1 MYVCGNS
8 GAGTL
13 PLRLNPSN
21 YVYVYVL
28 YIVCIDVICN
38 MCKWCDGVVC
48 IIYNIYWYNVC
59 VLCIELASNNIYDV
73 HYALMGETTKR
84 F

>member
-1 MYVCGNS
+1 
-8 GAGTL
+8 
-13 PLRLNPSN
+13 
-21 YVYVYVL
+21 
-28 YIVCIDVICN
+28 
-38 MCKWCDGVVC
+38 MCKWCDGVLC
-48 IIYNIYWYNVC
+48 IIYNIFIYRYNVC